1 MHFLLFGVSYL
12 EYGPGIV
19 YVDYVVVYVD
29 KKTGHTIT
37 RHTHLT
43 AVHVTRE

>member
-1 MHFLLFGVSYL
+1 MHFVWFGGSYL
-12 EYGPGIV
+12 EYGPDIV

-29 KKTGHTIT
+29 KKIGHTIT

-43 AVHVTRE
+43 AVHVMT